1 MANKDFDFSII
12 DIENLFRILF
22 NLTQNIDK
30 NVLFGDEFVAMIRKI
45 IDYFM
50 NKDISR
56 NVGLLL
62 ESIFKS
68 LSHKNCE
75 VVVDDALVQFV
86 VKFMNWNKG
95 GAIIVRKYC
104 ANCDAHFGCLSK

>member
-1 MANKDFDFSII
+1 MEQLLQLLRLSQFQLGNLSIIEIRQIISDLANKDVDFSII

-56 NVGLLL
+56 NVVLLL
-62 ESIFKS
+62 ESIFK
-68 LSHKNCE
+68 
-75 VVVDDALVQFV
+75 
-86 VKFMNWNKG
+86 
-95 GAIIVRKYC
+95 
-104 ANCDAHFGCLSK
+104 